1 MWTDGG
7 WYERRLIGLHRLA
20 RTVQKVPGFGYGL
33 AITAFLIAFL
43 LRMVSDQYLPPGF
56 PFVSF
61 FPAVIL
67 SSVFGGAR
75 AGALCA
81 ALALFAAWYF
91 FIAPYNDFG
100 INGPV
105 ILALAYFALVAT
117 IDIAII
123 AWLNKTIAALE
134 IEKERSKA
142 LAEERLDL
150 ARHQRSLFQELQHR
164 TANNLAMVASLL
176 SISQRKLKHIP
187 EAVDVLQDARLRI
200 DQMSRVHRRLYDPST
215 DAVRLETFFRELCED
230 LLTTGGV
237 SDYDLAVECDPIELS
252 VQQLTNL
259 SMIVLE
265 ALMNALKHA
274 GDASGKLR
282 LSLRLKRQEDGSAS
296 LDVQDN
302 GPGYPADFDP
312 STSRQLGFRLIQSFA
327 EGLRGEAHFFNR
339 DGAVVAVHF
348 KPCSEN
354 HPFE

>member
-1 MWTDGG
+1 MWTDGD
-7 WYERRLIGLHRLA
+7 WWERRLTGLQKAA
-20 RTVQKVPGFGYGL
+20 RAVQASPGFGYGL
-33 AITAFLIAFL
+33 AITTFLIAFL
-43 LRMVSDQYLPPGF
+43 LRKVSDQHLPPGF
-56 PFVSF
+56 PFVTF
-61 FPAVIL
+61 FPAVII

-81 ALALFAAWYF
+81 LLSLVSAWYF
-91 FIAPYNDFG
+91 FIAPIGGFG

-105 ILALAYFALVAT
+105 FLALAYFAMVAT

-123 AWLNKTIAALE
+123 AWLNKTIVALE
-134 IEKERSKA
+134 VEKERSKA

-150 ARHQRSLFQELQHR
+150 ARHQRALFQELQHR

-215 DAVRLETFFRELCED
+215 DAVRLDRFFRELCED

-237 SDYDLAVECDPIELS
+237 SDYDLSVECDPIELS

-274 GDASGKLR
+274 GGSGRLR
-282 LSLRLKRQEDGSAS
+282 LMLRLKRQADGAAS

-327 EGLRGEAHFFNR
+327 EGLRGEARFFNR
-339 DGAVVAVHF
+339 DGAVVAVVF
-348 KPCSEN
+348 RPCREN
-354 HPFE
+354 HSFE

>member
-1 MWTDGG
+1 MWTDGA
-7 WYERRLIGLHRLA
+7 WYERRLIGLHRL
-20 RTVQKVPGFGYGL
+20 TKDVQRIPGFGYAL
-33 AITAFLIAFL
+33 AVTAFGLAFL
-43 LRMVSDQYLPPGF
+43 LRHASDHYLPAGF
-56 PFVSF
+56 PFLTF

-75 AGALCA
+75 AGVLCA
-81 ALALFAAWYF
+81 VLSLLAAWRF
-91 FIAPYNDFG
+91 FIAPENEFG
-100 INGPV
+100 VNGPV

-134 IEKERSKA
+134 VEKERSRA
-142 LAEERLDL
+142 LAEERLGL

-176 SISQRKLKHIP
+176 SITQRKLKHIP

-215 DAVRLETFFRELCED
+215 DAVRLDRYFRELCED

-237 SDYDLAVECDPIELS
+237 SDYDLAVDCDPIELS

-265 ALMNALKHA
+265 ALMNSLKHA
-274 GDASGKLR
+274 DSAASR
-282 LSLRLKRQEDGSAS
+282 LSLSLHFKRQEDGAAV
-296 LDVQDN
+296 LEVQDN
-302 GPGYPADFDP
+302 GGGYPDNFDP

-327 EGLRGEAHFFNR
+327 EGLRGEARFFNR
-339 DGAVVAVHF
+339 NGAVVSVMF

-354 HPFE
+354 HSFE

>member
-1 MWTDGG
+1 MWTDGA
-7 WYERRLIGLHRLA
+7 WHERRLIGLHRLA
-20 RTVQKVPGFGYGL
+20 RTVQRVPGFGYGL
-33 AITAFLIAFL
+33 AMAAFSIAFVVRL
-43 LRMVSDQYLPPGF
+43 ASDKYLPPGF
-56 PFVSF
+56 PFVTF

-81 ALALFAAWYF
+81 MLSLLSAWYF
-91 FIAPYNDFG
+91 FIEPFG
-100 INGPV
+100 AFGVSGPV
-105 ILALAYFALVAT
+105 ILALAYFGLVAT

-134 IEKERSKA
+134 IEKERSRK

-215 DAVRLETFFRELCED
+215 DAVRLDRYFRELSED
-230 LLTTGGV
+230 LLNTGGV
-237 SDYDLAVECDPIELS
+237 ADCDLVVECDPIELS

-274 GDASGKLR
+274 GSAEVK
-282 LSLRLKRQEDGSAS
+282 LSLSLKLKRLDDGSA
-296 LDVQDN
+296 LLEVQDN
-302 GPGYPADFDP
+302 GGGYPEDFDP

-327 EGLRGEAHFFNR
+327 DGLRGEARFFNR

-354 HPFE
+354 PAFE

>member
-7 WYERRLIGLHRLA
+7 WYERRLVGLHRLGK
-20 RTVQKVPGFGYGL
+20 TVQKGPGFGYGL
-33 AITAFLIAFL
+33 AVIAFLIAFL
-43 LRMVSDQYLPPGF
+43 LRKISDQYLPSGF
-56 PFVSF
+56 PFVTF
-61 FPAVIL
+61 FPAVII

-81 ALALFAAWYF
+81 VLSLFAAWFF
-91 FIAPYNDFG
+91 FIAPPG
-100 INGPV
+100 QLVINGPV
-105 ILALAYFALVAT
+105 ILALAYFGLVAT

-134 IEKERSKA
+134 IEKERSRK

-215 DAVRLETFFRELCED
+215 DAVRLDRYFRELCED

-237 SDYDLAVECDPIELS
+237 AEYDLVVDCDPIELS
-252 VQQLTNL
+252 VQQLTNV

-274 GDASGKLR
+274 DVASRKLG
-282 LSLRLKRQEDGSAS
+282 LSLRLKRQEDGSA
-296 LDVQDN
+296 LLEVQDN
-302 GPGYPADFDP
+302 GPGYPADFDA

-327 EGLRGEAHFFNR
+327 DGLRGEARFFNSN
-339 DGAVVAVHF
+339 GAVIAVHF

>member
-1 MWTDGG
+1 MWTDGA
-7 WYERRLIGLHRLA
+7 WYERRLIGLHRFA
-20 RTVQKVPGFGYGL
+20 SNVQRVPGFGYGL
-33 AITAFLIAFL
+33 ALVSFVLALV
-43 LRMVSDQYLPPGF
+43 LRMASDDYLPPGF
-56 PFVSF
+56 PFLTF

-75 AGALCA
+75 AGILCA
-81 ALALFAAWYF
+81 VLSLLSAWYF
-91 FIAPYNDFG
+91 FIAPYSEFG
-100 INGPV
+100 VSAPV

-117 IDIAII
+117 IDITII
-123 AWLNKTIAALE
+123 AWLNKSIAALE
-134 IEKERSKA
+134 IEKERSRK

-215 DAVRLETFFRELCED
+215 DAVRLDKFFRELCED

-237 SDYDLAVECDPIELS
+237 SDYELAVDCDPIELS

-274 GDASGKLR
+274 GSASGRLR
-282 LSLRLKRQEDGSAS
+282 LSLGLKRQEDGSAI
-296 LDVQDN
+296 LEVQDN
-302 GPGYPADFDP
+302 GGGYPADFDP

-327 EGLRGEAHFFNR
+327 DGLRGDARFFNR

-354 HPFE
+354 HAFE